1 MEMEVPMLTEK
12 AFQALYKKT
21 NRSEE
26 ETRLLMPH
34 MVENAVILAAGM
46 STRFAP
52 LSYEKPKGLL
62 RVRGEILIERQIRQL
77 QEAGIRDITVVVGY
91 QKEQFAYLEDKLHV
105 QLVVNEDYARYN
117 NTSSLMRVLDRLGNT
132 YICSSDNYFTKNV
145 FEPYVYRAYY
155 SAVYSDQPM
164 DEYFLTTDAD
174 DRITQVTIG
183 GQNGWYMLG
192 PVYFDRTFSAQFR
205 AILQKEYAQPM
216 TRNQLWENLYMR
228 HIDQL
233 HLYMRAYP
241 ADIIYEFD
249 SLAELRDF
257 DSTYCDH
264 VDCEAFH
271 HIQRILQCMTADIDV
286 LGVLKQGM
294 TNDSFLFSAKGEKY
308 IFRRNGMGTDH
319 LIDRENEKKV
329 YAFLQGKGITEKVV
343 ALDPE
348 DGYKISVYYGGARV
362 CNSKEMEDVR
372 YCMDRLRSFHE
383 KKFYD
388 ASIRAIDP
396 FRMIVFY
403 ETLRQPVSIYADYNR
418 VREEVMALQPYLRA
432 WLDHPDTLCH
442 FDAVSDN
449 FLFVPGREKP
459 ILIDWEYAGLC
470 DPLVDVAMFAIYA
483 GYDAE
488 KIDRLISM
496 YFGREPELLERARIY
511 AYVAIGGLL
520 WSNWCEYKMTFG
532 ITFGAYAEQQYRYA
546 AEYASRAAELF
557 AEDKGG
563 DGR

>member
-1 MEMEVPMLTEK
+1 MTKEGFQRLCAKQNRTPEEE
-12 AFQALYKKT
+12 QALKPYAVK
-21 NRSEE
+21 
-26 ETRLLMPH
+26 
-34 MVENAVILAAGM
+34 NAIILAAGM

-52 LSYEKPKGLL
+52 LSYDKPKALL
-62 RVRGEILIERQIRQL
+62 RVKGEILIERQILQL
-77 QEAGIRDITVVVGY
+77 KKAGIQDITIVTGY
-91 QKEQFAYLEDKLHV
+91 KKEQFAYLADTFDV
-105 QLVVNEDYARYN
+105 QLVENPDYGRYN
-117 NTSSLMRVLDRLGNT
+117 NTSSLMRVLDKLDNT
-132 YICSSDNYFTKNV
+132 YICSSDNYFVQNV
-145 FEPYVYRAYY
+145 FEPHVYRAYY
-155 SAVYSDQPM
+155 SAVHSDRPM
-164 DEYFLTTDAD
+164 HEYFLTTDAD

-264 VDCEAFH
+264 VDCEAFR
-271 HIQRILQCMTADIDV
+271 HIQRTLQCMTADIDV

-348 DGYKISVYYGGARV
+348 DGYKISVYYGGGASLQFQRDGV
-362 CNSKEMEDVR
+362 CAI
-372 YCMDRLRSFHE
+372 LHGQ
-383 KKFYD
+383 
-388 ASIRAIDP
+388 AS
-396 FRMIVFY
+396 
-403 ETLRQPVSIYADYNR
+403 LVS
-418 VREEVMALQPYLRA
+418 
-432 WLDHPDTLCH
+432 
-442 FDAVSDN
+442 
-449 FLFVPGREKP
+449 
-459 ILIDWEYAGLC
+459 
-470 DPLVDVAMFAIYA
+470 
-483 GYDAE
+483 
-488 KIDRLISM
+488 
-496 YFGREPELLERARIY
+496 
-511 AYVAIGGLL
+511 
-520 WSNWCEYKMTFG
+520 
-532 ITFGAYAEQQYRYA
+532 
-546 AEYASRAAELF
+546 
-557 AEDKGG
+557 
-563 DGR
+563 